1 MKPTTMR
8 HIHTLAD
15 SPSGLGL
22 QRGLTLIEMMIAITI
37 SLILLAGVMQIFTG
51 SRQTYRVQDNMARL
65 QENGRFAMDF
75 LNKDIR
81 MADHWGCMK
90 GTNMLTNNLTGQ
102 VSQGT
107 TAGLAG
113 TDGGATGTDT
123 ITLATAMPSRIT
135 VMDQMP
141 TSSAIIQASP
151 NTLAVNSIAIIS
163 NCINGDIF
171 QITNTAN
178 TGTGAAART
187 NLGHNTGAGVPGN
200 TFNFKS
206 PTCPGSAANCLSADY
221 GSGAEILAMQTA
233 TYRILPD
240 AANNNIPALHQSI
253 NGGADQPLVEGVEN
267 MQILYGEDTDMTFPA
282 LPLNAPPSTSGDGS
296 ANRYL
301 PANLV
306 GDMRRVVS
314 VRIGLVL
321 ITAENNLAI
330 TPQVYT
336 GLDGLPATAPD
347 RRLRRVFSSTIQLR
361 NRV

>member
-1 MKPTTMR
+1 MKPITTHPIFNIPTGAR
-8 HIHTLAD
+8 
-15 SPSGLGL
+15 P
-22 QRGLTLIEMMIAITI
+22 QRGLTLVEMMVAITI
-37 SLILLAGVMQIFTG
+37 SLILLGGVMQIFTG

-90 GTNMLTNNLTGQ
+90 STNLLTNNLTGQ
-102 VSQGT
+102 VSQGL

-113 TDGGATGTDT
+113 TEGATDT
-123 ITLATAMPSRIT
+123 ITLATGTPSGIT

-163 NCINGDIF
+163 NCTNGDIF

-178 TGTGAAART
+178 TGTGAGART

-200 TFNFKS
+200 TFNFQS
-206 PTCPGSAANCLSADY
+206 PTCPGGAVNCLSADY
-221 GSGAEILAMQTA
+221 GPGAEVLAMQTT

-240 AANNNIPALHQSI
+240 AANNNIPALHRSI
-253 NGGADQPLVEGVEN
+253 NGGADQPLVEGVED

-282 LPLNAPPSTSGDGS
+282 TPLNAPPLTPGDDS

-301 PANLV
+301 AANAAGL
-306 GDMRRVVS
+306 DMRRVVS
-314 VRIGLVL
+314 IRISLVL
-321 ITAENNLAI
+321 VTAENNLAT
-330 TPQVYT
+330 TPQTYINAN
-336 GLDGLPATAPD
+336 GLTVTAAD

>member
-81 MADHWGCMK
+81 MADHWGCMRS
-90 GTNMLTNNLTGQ
+90 TNLLVNNLTGQ

-123 ITLATAMPSRIT
+123 ITLATALPSGIT
-135 VMDQMP
+135 VTTAMP
-141 TSSAIIQASP
+141 TSSAVIFATA
-151 NTLAVNSIAIIS
+151 NTLAVNDIVIIS
-163 NCINGDIF
+163 DCTNGDIF
-171 QITNTAN
+171 QVTHLP
-178 TGTGAAART
+178 GAGGI
-187 NLGHNTGAGVPGN
+187 GHNSGAGTPGN
-200 TFNFKS
+200 TFSFQ
-206 PTCPGSAANCLSADY
+206 PPPPICPGGATNCLSANY
-221 GSGAEILAMQTA
+221 GPGAEVLATQTA
-233 TYRILPD
+233 TYSIALD
-240 AANNNIPALHQSI
+240 GTNNSIPTLYRSI
-253 NGGADQPLVEGVEN
+253 NGAAAQPLVEGVEN

-282 LPLNAPPSTSGDGS
+282 TPANAPPQGDGS

-306 GDMRRVVS
+306 DMRRVVS
-314 VRIGLVL
+314 VRIGLIL
-321 ITAENNLAI
+321 LTAENNLAT
-330 TPQVYT
+330 TPQTYIDLNGNSV
-336 GLDGLPATAPD
+336 TAPD
-347 RRLRRVFSSTIQLR
+347 RRLRRVFSGTIQLR